1 WEGVS
6 NKTKIHFYRMIQESL
21 QNIYKH
27 ANAKHV
33 DVSFELKG
41 NQIFLSIADDGE
53 GFVVNKAKK
62 GIGLKNIKSR
72 VEELKGELFINS
84 QKDAGT
90 SISISVPI

>member
-1 WEGVS
+1 VS
-6 NKTKIHFYRMIQESL
+6 NKTKIHFYRMIQESM

-27 ANAKHV
+27 ANAEHV
-33 DVSFELKG
+33 DISFETRKK
-41 NQIFLSIADDGE
+41 QIFLNIVDDGE

-62 GIGLKNIKSR
+62 GIGLKNIRSR

-90 SISISVPI
+90 SISISVPL